1 MTLTEIR
8 NALILMAQKRKRPPY
23 EIYIAK
29 EVYLAIKEGTDHP
42 LLGDV
47 LKTDFSPTPLSESKQ
62 YSDVTAMRLDE
73 WIRAKSN
80 RKKVLIDKLKIT
92 PEFLFNLR
100 FGLIQVTHPIWA
112 EVEAAMREQ
121 ED

>member
-1 MTLTEIR
+1 MTLTEVR
-8 NALILMAQKRKRPPY
+8 NALILMAQRQKRPPY

-29 EVYLAIKEGTDHP
+29 EVYLAIKDGTDHP

-62 YSDVTAMRLDE
+62 YSDATAMRLDE

-100 FGLIQVTHPIWA
+100 FGLIQVTHPIWS

-121 ED
+121 GD

>member
-23 EIYIAK
+23 EICIAK

-62 YSDVTAMRLDE
+62 YSDATAMRLDE

-100 FGLIQVTHPIWA
+100 FGLIQVTHPIWS